1 VQQQHNSNYSHAIT
15 SSSDWICWQISGNVW
30 LVVTAG
36 FKNFESSAPLEQCG
50 KVFLLHP
57 QEKWND
63 MLCVCRF

>member
-1 VQQQHNSNYSHAIT
+1 MQVKKLYAHHQQAENAAAIT

-57 QEKWND
+57 QEK
-63 MLCVCRF
+63 